1 MIHTYTISLISDYT
15 SHKFNILDLNRV
27 NLIMKLIFKNVLI
40 VLSSM
45 SMSKIWTIIYS
56 RLFVFLRFQLLKLS
70 SITWLYGQSI
80 DLRIV
85 YKKCE
90 WEETRPLIWPLIYY
104 DLYFWGWWLIK
115 CILKLLPLAIFN
127 WFLHILEYKLLFLSL
142 DLAQNFVKS
151 TSKFLVGYM
160 TIPLLMRKFK
170 IGVFGQLIGMPA
182 RTL

>member
-1 MIHTYTISLISDYT
+1 
-15 SHKFNILDLNRV
+15 
-27 NLIMKLIFKNVLI
+27 MKLNFKNVLI

-56 RLFVFLRFQLLKLS
+56 RLFVFLPFQLLKLS

-85 YKKCE
+85 YKM
-90 WEETRPLIWPLIYY
+90 WMGGNQTFNLTLNILWPVFLGGDDWSNVYLSFYLWPFLADFCIFWSINF
-104 DLYFWGWWLIK
+104 YFK
-115 CILKLLPLAIFN
+115 
-127 WFLHILEYKLLFLSL
+127 L

-160 TIPLLMRKFK
+160 TIPLLNKKIQNWGLRSAYRYACPYLIVSFLLHLRSFK
-170 IGVFGQLIGMPA
+170 SISLIFY
-182 RTL
+182 